1 MAGKWIQKADE
12 KMKEKGTKGKFG
24 KATEKKI
31 AAGKREG
38 GVKKKEA
45 VFAENMKHMAKK
57 RSKES
62 GPKKI
67 GMRSKF
73 SARHHSP
80 IGEHEGGMYKG
91 K

>member
-1 MAGKWIQKADE
+1 MAKWIQKADA
-12 KMKEKGTKGKFG
+12 KMEAKGTKGKFG

-38 GVKKKEA
+38 GEAKKEA
-45 VFAENMKHMAKK
+45 VFAENMKAIAAKRK
-57 RSKES
+57 SGD

-73 SARHHSP
+73 SSKHHKP

-91 K
+91 R

>member
-1 MAGKWIQKADE
+1 MAEKKWIQKATDKME
-12 KMKEKGTKGKFG
+12 KKGTVGKFG

-31 AAGKREG
+31 ASAKREG
-38 GVKKKEA
+38 GVRKKEA

-57 RSKES
+57 S

-73 SARHHSP
+73 SAKHHSP
-80 IGEHEGGMYKG
+80 IGDHAGGMYKG